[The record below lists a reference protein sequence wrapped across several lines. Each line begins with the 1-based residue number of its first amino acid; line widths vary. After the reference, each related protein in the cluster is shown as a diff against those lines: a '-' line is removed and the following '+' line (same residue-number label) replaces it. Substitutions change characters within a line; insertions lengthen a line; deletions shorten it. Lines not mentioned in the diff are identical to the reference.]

1 MLTSLEVYNIEDYKN
16 FENLQDY
23 IKRANYLYIIVTEV
37 DGKTNFEIVHS
48 AYESKAI
55 EKISLSGLDVKKVLL
70 INIYGEIVSVK
81 PDFVDGELKFKYDSL
96 VDTELISSKMTNDYM
111 YLVVLKNEVMFV
123 KFMIENELKELLLKE
138 KDTVNKVYKIGK
150 EGKISGVNYGFA
162 TYEIE
167 IKNSRDFTKEVRKM
181 KRLEREEFRRE
192 RKRARE
198 IKRK

>member
-1 MLTSLEVYNIEDYKN
+1 MLTSLEVYNIEEYNKY
-16 FENLQDY
+16 ETLQDY

-48 AYESKAI
+48 EYESKAI

-70 INIYGEIVSVK
+70 VNIYGEMVSVK
-81 PDFVDGELKFKYDSL
+81 PDFIDGVLKFKYDDL
-96 VDTELISSKMTNDYM
+96 VDTELISSKMLKDFM
-111 YLVVLKNEVMFV
+111 YLVVLKNEVMFI
-123 KFMIENELKELLLKE
+123 KLMIENELKELLLKE
-138 KDTVNKVYKIGK
+138 KDTVNKIYKIGK
-150 EGKISGVNYGFA
+150 EGKISGVNYGFD

-198 IKRK
+198 NRRK

>member
-1 MLTSLEVYNIEDYKN
+1 MLTSLEVYNIEEYKN
-16 FENLQDY
+16 FETLQDY

-48 AYESKAI
+48 GYESKAI